1 LFRLLNAHFPKRT
14 VILGISEACLVVLA
28 FVTATIARLGPD
40 DARVLLHYEQGF
52 LKISIVSATFITCMY
67 YFDLYDT
74 SIINN
79 QREVT
84 TRFLQVLGTV
94 SIVLA
99 FLYYVYPPLQ
109 LGRGIFLVGLLLV
122 AVILLLWRRLFFA
135 VNSQPALAE
144 RALVLGDSPLAL
156 SLIHELASR
165 PELGVRMVSHVSAN
179 GGGDIER
186 NDKHHAVSDDS
197 LEALDETCQEL
208 SRAVKLRRVNRV
220 IVAMDDRRKKLPVQF
235 LLSLKRRGVI
245 IQDGA
250 EIYEAMTGKVPIE
263 SIRLSQLLFTSGFRV
278 SRFLEVYKRIASIL
292 ISIIGLLLS
301 LPVLPF
307 VALAIKLSS
316 PGPLFYLQQRVGR
329 DGAVFNCCKFRTMS
343 ADAEADIGPTW
354 ASDNDPRITRIGGF
368 FRTARIDEIPQL
380 WNVLRGDM
388 SLVGPRPE
396 RPEFVR
402 SLAREIPLYNLRQ
415 TIRPGITGWAQ
426 IRYQYGSSVE
436 DAKEKLRYDL
446 FYVKNISPGLDLLIL
461 FQTIKIILLGRGA
474 R

>member
-1 LFRLLNAHFPKRT
+1 MFRLLSAHFPKRI
-14 VILGISEACLVVLA
+14 VILAVSEACLVVLA
-28 FVTATIARLGPD
+28 FVAAAMARLGLD
-40 DARVLLHYEQGF
+40 DTRVLLSYEQGF
-52 LKISIVSATFITCMY
+52 LKISVVSVTFITCMY

-79 QREVT
+79 RREVA

-99 FLYYVYPPLQ
+99 FVYYVYPPLQ
-109 LGRGIFLVGLLLV
+109 LGRGIFLFGFLLV
-122 AVILLLWRRLFFA
+122 TIILLLWRRLFFA
-135 VNSQPALAE
+135 LNSQSALAE
-144 RALVLGDSPLAL
+144 RALVLGDSQLAL
-156 SLIHELASR
+156 SLIHELTSR
-165 PELGVRMVSHVSAN
+165 PELGVRMVGHISADR
-179 GGGDIER
+179 GGEIER
-186 NDKHHAVSDDS
+186 DGEHPVSDGSVGS
-197 LEALDETCQEL
+197 LDNICQEL

-235 LLSLKRRGVI
+235 LLSLKRRGVM

-250 EIYEAMTGKVPIE
+250 EIYEAVTGKVPIE
-263 SIRLSQLLFTSGFRV
+263 SIRLSQLLFASGFRV

-292 ISIIGLLLS
+292 ISITGLLLS
-301 LPVLPF
+301 LPLFPV
-307 VALAIKLSS
+307 VVLAIKLTS
-316 PGPLFYLQQRVGR
+316 PGPLFYLQKRVGR
-329 DGAVFNCCKFRTMS
+329 DGSVFHCCKFRTMS
-343 ADAEADIGPTW
+343 PDAEADIGPTW
-354 ASDNDPRITRIGGF
+354 ASDKDPRITRIGGF
-368 FRTARIDEIPQL
+368 FRTTRIDEIPQL

-396 RPEFVR
+396 RPEFVN
-402 SLAREIPLYNLRQ
+402 SLAREIPLYNLRH

-436 DAKEKLRYDL
+436 DSKEKLRYDL